1 MNPYLNLTNETKMF
15 RKNQI
20 CYMLVSLLLVPALQ
34 SQELKTAWLTD
45 LFRSKAYIISKPE
58 YTHISLLKPHQ
69 QH

>member
-1 MNPYLNLTNETKMF
+1 MF

-20 CYMLVSLLLVPALQ
+20 CYLLVSLLLVPALQ
-34 SQELKTAWLTD
+34 SQELETAWLTD
-45 LFRSKAYIISKPE
+45 LFRSKTYITSKPE